1 MEKSEIKIGF
11 KYSRFRECTMSY
23 ESHWE
28 SYEIVG
34 ILYSNGFSGGK
45 SSYKTKECI
54 LTDLEKQVQV
64 ISLTDMYQQHI
75 FIKSVED
82 LYKDF
87 KKDSML
93 LLEHRKMRID

>member
-11 KYSRFRECTMSY
+11 KYSKLTKGAMTFENYWVSY
-23 ESHWE
+23 EV
-28 SYEIVG
+28 VG
-34 ILYSNGFSGGK
+34 VLYGNGYQGGRSEWKNKENILNS
-45 SSYKTKECI
+45 
-54 LTDLEKQVQV
+54 LEKQVQV
-64 ISLTDMYQQHI
+64 ISLTDKHQQHI

-82 LYKDF
+82 LYTDF